1 MSSNKVTEE
10 HFDKTKEKVYQRVI
24 QSREEDVIQTRLGYE
39 RIEKKFVELEDK
51 ITKLTQLKSKKN
63 TMEKYILI
71 CIGALVLF
79 VIFLIQMILFREREW
94 KIFS

>member
-1 MSSNKVTEE
+1 MTEE

-24 QSREEDVIQTRLGYE
+24 QSREEDVVETRLGYE
-39 RIEKKFVELEDK
+39 RIEKKFEELEEK

-71 CIGALVLF
+71 FLGALVLF
-79 VIFLIQMILFREREW
+79 VLFLCQMILFREREW